1 MPDPRRPRAT
11 AAESAAL
18 RVAVES
24 WKLPANFTGVQL
36 LPATAQLAASNPIL
50 SAAFLD
56 ASQNS
61 ALVKT
66 VQAMGAGEAARLTSM
81 PTLLGSSLA
90 VQAARSSLGV
100 EAAAKLGVTAGMGG
114 QLAAIGER
122 VAAMNAA
129 LIAPSQQISKM
140 LAGVQSAVA
149 NWAPQF
155 HGFGEAMREFAEQQD
170 SLDED
175 TSLFVERHGWP
186 VPISLPVSSY
196 RQVVSKARAGKRE
209 VNRSMVYW
217 FRPGSFGYRAAR
229 DVLDKSPDFASRRPL
244 LRQVY
249 AAQRRGHWYLVIN
262 GLLPLVEG
270 VLIDATFPTGT
281 RPKTVKPGV
290 EKLVES
296 PEAYD
301 DVIFNALETMILGAS
316 SGVALFDSYQ
326 PPRGVEPRSLNRHG
340 VLHGSSRRYG
350 TEQNAT
356 KLFLLVT
363 LLAECLELRA
373 AALERA
379 QRRTDRATS

>member
-1 MPDPRRPRAT
+1 MTEPTTSRAT

-18 RVAVES
+18 RVAVEG
-24 WKLPANFTGVQL
+24 WKPPASFTGVQL
-36 LPATAQLAASNPIL
+36 LPATAQLAASNPLL

-56 ASQNS
+56 VSQSS
-61 ALVKT
+61 ALAKT
-66 VQAMGAGEAARLTSM
+66 VQAMGATEAARMASM

-90 VQAARSSLGV
+90 AQAARSSLGV
-100 EAAAKLGVTAGMGG
+100 EAAAKLGVTTGMGG

-129 LIAPSQQISKM
+129 LIGPRQQISTM
-140 LAGVQSAVA
+140 LASVQSAVA
-149 NWAPQF
+149 SWAPQF
-155 HGFGEAMREFAEQQD
+155 QGFGEAMRELAEHQD
-170 SLDED
+170 TLDED

-186 VPISLPVSSY
+186 VPISLPMRAY
-196 RQVVSKARAGKRE
+196 RQVVSKARDGKRE
-209 VNRSMVYW
+209 VNRSMIHW

-270 VLIDATFPTGT
+270 VLIDATFPSGT

-290 EKLVES
+290 EKLAES
-296 PEAYD
+296 TEAYD
-301 DVIFNALETMILGAS
+301 NVIFNALETMILGAS
-316 SGVALFDSYQ
+316 SGVALFDPYQ
-326 PPRGVEPRSLNRHG
+326 PPQGVEPRSLNRNG

-356 KLFLLVT
+356 KLFLLIT
-363 LLAECLELRA
+363 LLAECLDL
-373 AALERA
+373 
-379 QRRTDRATS
+379 RRTALVRARRQPGR

>member
-1 MPDPRRPRAT
+1 
-11 AAESAAL
+11 
-18 RVAVES
+18 
-24 WKLPANFTGVQL
+24 
-36 LPATAQLAASNPIL
+36 
-50 SAAFLD
+50 
-56 ASQNS
+56 
-61 ALVKT
+61 
-66 VQAMGAGEAARLTSM
+66 
-81 PTLLGSSLA
+81 
-90 VQAARSSLGV
+90 
-100 EAAAKLGVTAGMGG
+100 
-114 QLAAIGER
+114 
-122 VAAMNAA
+122 
-129 LIAPSQQISKM
+129 
-140 LAGVQSAVA
+140 
-149 NWAPQF
+149 
-155 HGFGEAMREFAEQQD
+155 
-170 SLDED
+170 
-175 TSLFVERHGWP
+175 
-186 VPISLPVSSY
+186 
-196 RQVVSKARAGKRE
+196 
-209 VNRSMVYW
+209 MVYW